1 VYNFYLG
8 WFDGNPAHLHVLT
21 PEASAK
27 KYVEYMGGAKN
38 VIKRAREDMA
48 RGEYRWVA
56 QVLDHVVFADPSNK
70 EARLL
75 EADALEQLG
84 YQAESGPWRNF
95 YLSGAM
101 DLRTMG
107 ATAKA
112 PVGGAAGRAGM
123 PADLYFGWLGIRLDS
138 ARAEGRNDRVLL
150 KLGEEGTWVLELAN
164 SVLHAAKA
172 KDGASADAGV
182 TLEGSL
188 PLVQG
193 VLEGVLPLDKAKEKG
208 LKISDEAK
216 LASFAA
222 LFDKFSLTFNL
233 VEP

>member
-1 VYNFYLG
+1 M
-8 WFDGNPAHLHVLT
+8 
-21 PEASAK
+21 E
-27 KYVEYMGGAKN
+27 
-38 VIKRAREDMA
+38 
-48 RGEYRWVA
+48 
-56 QVLDHVVFADPSNK
+56 
-70 EARLL
+70 
-75 EADALEQLG
+75 
-84 YQAESGPWRNF
+84 
-95 YLSGAM
+95 
-101 DLRTMG
+101 LRTMG